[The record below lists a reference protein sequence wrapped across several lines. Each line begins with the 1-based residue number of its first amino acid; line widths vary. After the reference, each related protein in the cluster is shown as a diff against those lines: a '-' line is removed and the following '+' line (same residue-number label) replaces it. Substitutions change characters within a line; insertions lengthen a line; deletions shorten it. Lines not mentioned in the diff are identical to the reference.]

1 MKRTLAIMLV
11 LLPGIT
17 LAAQIRIKDFSPADK
32 GARTTIQDV
41 TCADLEG
48 DPCAVL
54 ALRTGISGW
63 TFDTGLSGIM
73 DTRYED
79 GCIYLYVP
87 KGTRSL
93 TVSHPQYGVL
103 REWRIP
109 SYLEAGRTYTMALG
123 YEAPRPVRFRQ
134 ETGTAPVRGGQS
146 PLRTA
151 TVAAPGPAVTPS
163 RHFSEHFLDMY
174 IGVACEGNPLE
185 GCDSGAYWL
194 GLSYTWVGNRIGPYV
209 SAGTDL
215 DESYSFSGG
224 AAFRVTD
231 PGTASLDWQLY
242 AGAGLYEGCLGFEA
256 GMRFG
261 WRTSAV
267 LSKADF
273 GFGCQYYAGTFVPTV
288 SVGFYIWGIPVA
300 VGVGLV
306 CCAAG
311 A

>member
-1 MKRTLAIMLV
+1 MKRTLAIVLV
-11 LLPGIT
+11 LLQAFN
-17 LAAQIRIKDFSPADK
+17 LAGQIRIKDFQPAVR
-32 GARTTIQDV
+32 GTQSASLEF
-41 TCADLEG
+41 TCTDLEG

-54 ALRTGISGW
+54 ALKTDIAGW

-73 DTRYED
+73 DTRYDD

-87 KGTRSL
+87 KDTRSL

-109 SYLEAGRTYTMALG
+109 SCLESGRTYTMALG
-123 YEAPRPVRFRQ
+123 YEAPRPVRFRT
-134 ETGTAPVRGGQS
+134 ETGAAPVLDGQT
-146 PLRTA
+146 RTRSVTAVASGPSA
-151 TVAAPGPAVTPS
+151 TPFGQ
-163 RHFSEHFLDMY
+163 FSEHFLDMY
-174 IGVACEGNPLE
+174 LGVACEGNVLE
-185 GCDSGAYWL
+185 GCDADTYWL
-194 GLSYTWVGNRIGPYV
+194 GLSYTWIGNRFGPYV

-215 DESYSFSGG
+215 DESYAFSAG

-231 PGTASLDWQLY
+231 PRTASLDWQLY
-242 AGAGLYEGCLGFEA
+242 AGAGLYGGCLGFEA

-261 WRTSAV
+261 WRTPAR

-273 GFGCQYYAGTFVPTV
+273 GFGCQFYGGTVVPAV

-311 A
+311 V